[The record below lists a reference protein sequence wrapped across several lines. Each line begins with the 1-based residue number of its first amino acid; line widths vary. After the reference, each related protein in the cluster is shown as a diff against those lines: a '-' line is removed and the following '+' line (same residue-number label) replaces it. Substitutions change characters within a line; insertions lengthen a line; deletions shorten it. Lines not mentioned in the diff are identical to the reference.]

1 MPIIIY
7 IEDNS
12 RNAEKFY
19 LSYNWLSPYFRSLFD
34 LELIFNLNIKE
45 VFSMITTSLE
55 KILKSN
61 NKLYK
66 LDIIGYDEKGNHRMY
81 NTWDWKGSEY
91 DYVNNKWIGEKP
103 MYINE
108 LTKVF
113 LIELER
119 LNRSL
124 IGKTGKIYR
133 TNDYGEKIVPSFERE
148 SQQTPKSRIAKRRK
162 LYPKKAVSKT
172 VYSKSDLESVAKW
185 IKKEKSKIGS
195 RLRARSN
202 SICFES
208 NLF

>member
-7 IEDNS
+7 IEDNTG
-12 RNAEKFY
+12 NAEKFY

-34 LELIFNLNIKE
+34 VDLIFNLNLKE
-45 VFSMITTSLE
+45 VSSMIITSVE
-55 KILKSN
+55 KILKNN
-61 NKLYK
+61 NKLHK
-66 LDIIGYDEKGNHRMY
+66 LDIRSYDEKGNHRMY

-91 DYVNNKWIGEKP
+91 DYVNNEWIGEKP

-124 IGKTGKIYR
+124 TGKKGTIYR
-133 TNDYGEKIVPSFERE
+133 ANDYGEKIVPCYKQS
-148 SQQTPKSRIAKRRK
+148 TPKTRK
-162 LYPKKAVSKT
+162 LKKWKLSHKKVVSKT
-172 VYSKSDLESVAKW
+172 DYTTSDLESVVKW
-185 IKKEKSKIGS
+185 IKKEKAKVGS

-202 SICFES
+202 SVCFEDK
-208 NLF
+208 LF